1 MNLFFDSLWRAVAY
15 CLMPR
20 VIVVSLVPLTIM
32 TGITLLGAYVFWD
45 NAMDATSDWLI
56 QFSLLESL
64 SRLLVSV
71 GLGHLK
77 SFLIPMLVLMVA
89 LPCIVALTLMA
100 VSWIMTPMMVGMVAR
115 RRFADLARLHGGS
128 WWRGVLFGLGV
139 SAMAVLA
146 MLASLPLWL
155 IPPLAMVLPP
165 LIWGWLIYQVM
176 GYDVLSVHASHA
188 ERTEIFRRYRGWL
201 LLIGVMAGYMGSAPG
216 MLWALGGMAVVFA
229 PVLVPLAIWI
239 YVFVFAFSALWFAHF
254 GLAALAQLRSEPLD
268 ATPGQTANTFLN

>member
-1 MNLFFDSLWRAVAY
+1 MTLFFESLWRAMAY

-20 VIVVSLVPLTIM
+20 VIVLSLVPLFIM
-32 TGITLLGAYVFWD
+32 TGMTLLGAYVFWD
-45 NAMDATSDWLI
+45 TAMDATSTWLI
-56 QFSLLESL
+56 QFSLLDSL
-64 SRLLVSV
+64 SRLLTSL

-100 VSWIMTPMMVGMVAR
+100 VSWIMTPMMVGLVAR
-115 RRFADLARLHGGS
+115 RRFAGLARLRGGT
-128 WWRGVLFGLGV
+128 WWRSMLFGLGV
-139 SAMAVLA
+139 SLLAVLA

-155 IPPLAMVLPP
+155 IPPLALVLPP

-176 GYDVLSVHASHA
+176 GYDVLSAHASDA
-188 ERTEIFRRYRGWL
+188 ERAEIFRRYRAWML
-201 LLIGVMAGYMGSAPG
+201 LMGVMAGYMGSAPG

-254 GLAALAQLRSEPLD
+254 CLAALAQLRSEPIEAPPTSPASTL
-268 ATPGQTANTFLN
+268 LN